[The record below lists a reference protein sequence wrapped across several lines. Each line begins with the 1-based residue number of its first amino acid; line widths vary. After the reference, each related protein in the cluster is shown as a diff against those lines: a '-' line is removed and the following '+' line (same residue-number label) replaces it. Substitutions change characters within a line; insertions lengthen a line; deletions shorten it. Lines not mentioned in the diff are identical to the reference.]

1 MQMRSSE
8 KRDSQRRVTTKVA
21 QPYKKYRLWTGAEV
35 AADPEGVIEINGTQT
50 AVTHLLKIGAA
61 EEVPDAGDNVIIASW
76 MQSGSKHRMLG
87 NGAIEL
93 EGDKGW
99 VAYARFDGLAR
110 AITQLISE
118 NAKLKVQASQIG
130 RAHV

>member
-1 MQMRSSE
+1 MA
-8 KRDSQRRVTTKVA
+8 K
-21 QPYKKYRLWTGAEV
+21 PYKKYRLWTGTEV
-35 AADPEGVIEINGTQT
+35 LADPEGVIEINGAQT
-50 AVTHLLKIGAA
+50 AVSVLLKIGAA

-118 NAKLKVQASQIG
+118 NAKLKVQASRSDTWVLGI
-130 RAHV
+130 